1 MNLFP
6 LVNLIFV
13 LLSCLICEL
22 KSQNFIKD
30 LDLNV
35 QFPPLID
42 RKENIPTGHLRPLGW
57 QIRADTSVNE
67 ESAAISPGNLF
78 K

>member
-1 MNLFP
+1 MNLFL

-57 QIRADTSVNE
+57 QIRADASVNE